1 MTLVKRLSWLL
12 ITLALAAIA
21 LLGLAR
27 ALTPAA
33 AAPIPNPTTLRF
45 GDYSTQSPISNIQ
58 PPALWASNPQHTII
72 SETWVAEPISG
83 VLLYT
88 RVLQPDPAL
97 YPGQQFP
104 AVVFVPGGLG
114 DGAPTVDR
122 PEYQGLAAKGFIVVA
137 FNPPGRGTGQPG
149 NLASG
154 GVEDCNGFAGQN
166 ALKAIIEYTA
176 ALPNVDSDNIGVQTG
191 SYGITM
197 GAGALGRYPS
207 LPVKYLVDMEG
218 PSNNL
223 ISTFYYSP
231 GGERNHLCGHWSV
244 ISDTSQANADWW
256 IERESY
262 RYIGDFQGYYL
273 RAQAEFDH
281 AQPTGVYT
289 HTLEMNN
296 TAVIS
301 GLPWVRING
310 LEMGNPISA
319 TYTVTQPLWLPGRLD
334 DYPNLA
340 TNYIAAMARSF
351 GAAVTPTW
359 RTTLNLPHDVDRL
372 DNGHTLITAGDLQQ
386 SKLLE
391 VDAEGNV
398 VALYIG
404 ELSFAHNADRLS
416 DDHTLL
422 SDTGAD
428 RVIELDEENRTVW
441 SSDWI
446 TLNDGSVLD
455 YPNDANWLPGDHL
468 LITDRNNHRVIEI
481 DRSGAVV
488 WQYPPYSHTLTLLNG
503 PHNADRLDNGNTII
517 ADSNNNRI
525 VEVSPA
531 GAIVWQYPPTC
542 LAHSHTP
549 LLPHSHTSS
558 PLDWPRDADRLP
570 NGNTLITDSNNDR
583 IVEVTPGGVVVWEYA
598 TGLSHPYDAD
608 RLDNGAT
615 LISDSGNGR
624 VIEVD
629 NTGDIVWQYPPAA
642 PQIDPPILVS
652 IVTHNEEPLS
662 GAYPDFVNDEPAF
675 WQHRNAL
682 VQFVDML
689 YANGV
694 MFNYQSDWNFLRA
707 VALYDTGTPGTNGK
721 NVVRYIK
728 EDLGFEVDPH
738 AHETQYNYADVAY
751 LIEALGV
758 TPSHTVG
765 GFRAEPP
772 EDSKLEYL
780 WQPITG
786 AQYPTYTWQ
795 AEILWGGATLFH
807 QNEESLWVSGVWK
820 PQDKHH
826 FLEHAAAAPLPY
838 VGGYGRKCDPLIQK
852 QQDGELEEDKIHTC
866 TMFVGQNNLLLPGY
880 IQSFEQ
886 QIQALDAAGNVRW
899 MGLAEVINLWETEYG
914 SEPNILPF
922 LTPVAQGTIA
932 GIVRDAGG
940 GPIAGAQVRIYGAET
955 YSDTTDAAGDYALYN
970 VPVAAPRYILVAS
983 AGGYQT
989 GQQGDVDAADGLT
1002 TTVNFTLTAGSST
1015 SDTLEVRLGYL
1026 IHRELGPLLT
1036 PLPGA
1041 LISPTL
1047 YPTEVLPYL
1056 EPGQYIESDDP
1067 DIAAL
1072 AQSILDAVPPHLRT
1086 DSTYIAHQVYVWM
1099 VQNIEYDLV
1108 SNYPG
1113 DVTGGNW
1120 QTTYGGWGHSFADWA
1135 YTAREV
1141 LEEGRSICIENER
1154 LTTALLR
1161 ALDIPAR
1168 PAPQVAHPVTQWWVQ
1183 LPGGSGFWANMDT
1196 ALGRTAYV
1204 KNGDLWA
1211 FFPAA
1216 EEHTVGFWSPDAD
1229 APIHV
1234 DWWTDEPALWWE
1246 HYGGRRYYTDTAAG
1260 LAQAQTDLATFADTG
1275 VVTPGGII
1283 PDQPHYWLYSRGFGV
1298 DLTNVP
1304 LQSSFVVSFALP
1316 TEAITYTQ
1324 LLSITHW
1331 TNHPEWV
1338 VDTYTTTLRQ
1348 PFDGAQDKAQGNAQS
1363 SAETGES
1370 LTWYVLE
1377 MWRRRIYLPLVL
1389 R

>member
-1 MTLVKRLSWLL
+1 MMKNKLSL
-12 ITLALAAIA
+12 IIVVALAAGVLLA
-21 LLGLAR
+21 LLGSLSGV
-27 ALTPAA
+27 TT
-33 AAPIPNPTTLRF
+33 AAPIPNP
-45 GDYSTQSPISNIQ
+45 QSPLSNF
-58 PPALWASNPQHTII
+58 SYTTIV
-72 SETWVAEPISG
+72 SETWITEPISG
-83 VLLYT
+83 IQLYT

-97 YPGQQFP
+97 YPGELFP
-104 AVVFVPGGLG
+104 AVVLVPGGLG
-114 DGAPTVDR
+114 DGAPLIDR
-122 PEYQGLAAKGFIVVA
+122 LEYQHLAEQGFVIVA
-137 FNPPGRGTGQPG
+137 FNPPGRGSGQPG
-149 NLASG
+149 NRTSG

-166 ALKAIIEYTA
+166 ALKAVIEYVA
-176 ALPNVDSDNIGVQTG
+176 GLPNVDSDNIGVQTG

-262 RYIGDFQGYYL
+262 RYIGDFDGYYL

-301 GLPWVRING
+301 GVPWVRVNG

-319 TYTVTQPLWLPGRLD
+319 TYTVTQPLWLPGRLG
-334 DYPNLA
+334 DYPDLA
-340 TNYIAAMARSF
+340 TNYIADMARRF
-351 GAAVTPTW
+351 GATITPTW
-359 RTTLNLPHDVDRL
+359 RITLALPHDVERL
-372 DNGHTLITAGDLQQ
+372 DDGHTLITAGDHQQ

-391 VDAEGNV
+391 VDADGNV
-398 VALYIG
+398 VAFYTGALDWV
-404 ELSFAHNADRLS
+404 HNGDRLPGG
-416 DDHTLL
+416 HTLL
-422 SDTGAD
+422 SDTGND
-428 RVIELDEENRTVW
+428 RVVELDEENRTVW

-446 TLNDGSVLD
+446 TLSDGSVLD
-455 YPNDANWLPGDHL
+455 YPNDANWLPGDQL
-468 LITDRNNHRVIEI
+468 LITDRDNHRVIEI
-481 DRSGAVV
+481 DRSGNVV
-488 WQYPPYSHTLTLLNG
+488 WQYPPYSHTLALLNG
-503 PHNADRLDNGNTII
+503 PHNGDRLANGNTII

-525 VEVSPA
+525 VEVTPGSLITWTYA
-531 GAIVWQYPPTC
+531 PTGTAA
-542 LAHSHTP
+542 LN
-549 LLPHSHTSS
+549 
-558 PLDWPRDADRLP
+558 WPRDADRLD
-570 NGNTLITDSNNDR
+570 NGDTLVTDSNNDR
-583 IVEVTPGGVVVWEYA
+583 IIEVTSAGLVVWEYA
-598 TGLSHPYDAD
+598 TGLNHPYDAD
-608 RLDNGAT
+608 RLDNGNT
-615 LISDSGNGR
+615 LIADSGNGR

-629 NTGDIVWQYPPAA
+629 AAGDTVWQYPPAA
-642 PQIDPPILVS
+642 PQVDPPILVS
-652 IVTHNEEPLS
+652 IVMHNEEPP
-662 GAYPDFVNDEPAF
+662 GNPDFVNNESAF
-675 WQHRNAL
+675 WLHRAAL

-707 VALYDTGTPGTNGK
+707 VALYDTGTPSTNGK
-721 NVVRYIK
+721 NVIRYIK

-751 LIEALGV
+751 LIETLGV

-765 GFRAEPP
+765 GFLAGPP

-786 AQYPTYTWQ
+786 TQYPTYTWQ
-795 AEILWGGATLFH
+795 AEILWGGATSHH
-807 QNEESLWVSGVWK
+807 QDEESLWVSGVWK
-820 PQDKHH
+820 PKDNYH
-826 FLEHAAAAPLPY
+826 FVEHADGAPLPH
-838 VGGYGRKCDPLIQK
+838 VGGYGRKCDPLVQK

-866 TMFVGQNNLLLPGY
+866 TMFVGQTDLLLPGY
-880 IQSFEQ
+880 IQSFKQ
-886 QIQALDAAGNVRW
+886 QIQALDAAGNIRW
-899 MGLAEVINLWETEYG
+899 LGLAEVIDSWETEYG
-914 SEPNILPF
+914 SEPNIFPY
-922 LTPVAQGTIA
+922 LTSGTIV
-932 GIVRDAGG
+932 GEVRDAGG
-940 GPIAGAQVRIYGAET
+940 APLAGAQVHVYGADV
-955 YSDTTDAAGDYALYN
+955 YSDATDAAGAYTLHN

-983 AGGYQT
+983 ADGYQT
-989 GQQGDVDAADGLT
+989 AQQGDVDVSDGLT
-1002 TTVNFTLTAGSST
+1002 TTVNFTLTAGSPT

-1026 IHRELGPLLT
+1026 LHREPGPLLE
-1036 PLPGA
+1036 PPHGA

-1047 YPTEVLPYL
+1047 YPAEVLPYL

-1067 DIAAL
+1067 DIVAL
-1072 AQSILDAVPPHLRT
+1072 AQSILDGVPLHLRT
-1086 DSTYIAHQVYVWM
+1086 DSTAVAHQVYAWM

-1120 QTTYGGWGHSFADWA
+1120 QTTNGGWGHSFADWA

-1168 PAPQVAHPVTQWWVQ
+1168 PAPQMAHPVTQWWVQ

-1216 EEHTVGFWSPDAD
+1216 EEHTVGFWSPDASG
-1229 APIHV
+1229 PIHV

-1246 HYGGRRYYTDTAAG
+1246 HYGGRRCYTDTATG
-1260 LAQAQTDLATFADTG
+1260 LSQAQADLATFAVTG
-1275 VVTPGGII
+1275 DPPPGG
-1283 PDQPHYWLYSRGFGV
+1283 PPLDESHYWLVSRGFGV

-1304 LQSSFVVSFALP
+1304 LQGSFVVSFALP
-1316 TEAITYTQ
+1316 SDAITYTE

-1331 TNHPEWV
+1331 TNHPDWI
-1338 VDTYTTTLRQ
+1338 VDAYTTT
-1348 PFDGAQDKAQGNAQS
+1348 QS

-1377 MWRRRIYLPLVL
+1377 LWRRRIYLPLVL